1 MNPIVIH
8 PIVIHPIVMHP
19 IVIHPIVMHP
29 IVIHPTVSI
38 ITITQYGR
46 YESFKILFNMI
57 QAQTYQ
63 NIIQWTIIEGSKTIV
78 DCEKNMELICGFIK
92 NKFNTSI
99 TIIPFPTKP
108 IGELRNYGNHKCI
121 GDIIVC
127 MDDDDYYPPTRVYH
141 AVEQLMR
148 PSNLPYLIAGSSV
161 LYIYDFFLGKL
172 YKYDSEGIFGPYHS
186 TNNCMAFTREYLQN
200 NQHDN
205 TAIHAEE
212 CSFTKNFTNEMVEL
226 DPLQT
231 IICISHSS
239 NTFNKRNLCIGGSL
253 GLFQYMKE
261 IDEPITNYISP
272 DIYNMMK
279 DIYYKN
285 ASDGPFTI
293 ESLVKTNNENVHFL
307 EKYMKDDFELKCRI
321 RNIIQNEV

>member
-19 IVIHPIVMHP
+19 IVIHPIVIHP

-121 GDIIVC
+121 GDIFVC